1 MKHYEEMAE
10 LGCFTR
16 NEICNLLGNG
26 AAAHSILYD
35 YTQKGLI
42 ERIRRDLYVAL
53 DYKTKR
59 PLANRFAI
67 ASHISD
73 NSYITHHSAFEY
85 YGCANQVYYEVYVSG
100 GKPFTSFDYGS
111 VTYKYVIPSINLGIS
126 MDTRLDIRTT
136 DVERTILDTIKNFD
150 KIGGLE
156 ELLNCLSLIGSI
168 DEKNLLNYLAEYHQ
182 IFLYQKA
189 GYILSHF
196 REQMNMHNSFFEI
209 CRNKITDTKRYLS
222 SYLNKKELIL
232 DKNWNLFVPNDLLS
246 IIGKGVPSDYYE
258 L

>member
-1 MKHYEEMAE
+1 MKYYEKMAE

-16 NEICNLLGNG
+16 GEICSLLGNSS
-26 AAAHSILYD
+26 AAHSILYD

-42 ERIRRDLYVAL
+42 ERVRRDLYVAL
-53 DYKTKR
+53 DYETKC
-59 PLANRFAI
+59 PLANRYEI

-100 GKPFTSFDYGS
+100 SKPFTEFEYDSI
-111 VTYKYVIPSINLGIS
+111 TYKYISPSIELGIS
-126 MDTRLDIRTT
+126 LDKGLDIRTT
-136 DVERTILDTIKNFD
+136 DVERTILDGIKNFD

-156 ELLNCLSLIGSI
+156 ELLNCLELIDSV
-168 DEKNLLNYLAEYHQ
+168 DENTLLNYLSEYHQ

-196 REQMNMHNSFFEI
+196 RSQMNLHDDFFEK
-209 CRNKITDTKRYLS
+209 CQNRITATKRYLS
-222 SYLNKKELIL
+222 AYLDKKKMVL

-246 IIGKGVPSDYYE
+246 IIGKGVPTDYYE

>member
-1 MKHYEEMAE
+1 MKHYEKMAE

-16 NEICNLLGNG
+16 DEICSLVGNN

-42 ERIRRDLYVAL
+42 ERVRRDLYVAL
-53 DYKTKR
+53 DHKTKR
-59 PLANRFAI
+59 PLANRYAI

-85 YGCANQVYYEVYVSG
+85 YGCANQVYYEVYVSDS
-100 GKPFTSFDYGS
+100 KPFTEFEYGS
-111 VTYKYVIPSINLGIS
+111 VTYKYVSPGIELGIS
-126 MDTRLDIRTT
+126 LDKGLDIRTT
-136 DVERTILDTIKNFD
+136 DVERTILDAIKNFD

-156 ELLNCLSLIGSI
+156 ELLNCLSLIGFV
-168 DEKNLLNYLAEYHQ
+168 DEGKLLNYLSEYHQ

-196 REQMNMHNSFFEI
+196 SEQMNLRSIFFEI
-209 CRNKITDTKRYLS
+209 CRNEITNTKRYLS

-232 DKNWNLFVPNDLLS
+232 DKDWNLFVPNDLLS